1 MRIPNLSLY
10 LRMVEFEFETEYKFE
25 FETENKIFHEYQPW
39 LYCYTRTT

>member
-10 LRMVEFEFETEYKFE
+10 LHLVEFETVYKFE

-39 LYCYTRTT
+39 SCK